1 MIFKDDLPLIYNSLN
16 ANEFLKIMRG
26 EQVTVIPVGFFDK
39 IPCISQFIDEIDC
52 GWPAIRCFEKDI
64 LPGFKKYIII
74 RLSKITLYYLEKCIK
89 RTEFVAIM
97 IGHEVIQPAMLSSK
111 LMHFTQ
117 LVDQIQLIWSEI
129 IFNLLNLF
137 NYFMVSEVY

>member
-16 ANEFLKIMRG
+16 ANEFLKVMRG
-26 EQVTVIPVGFFDK
+26 EQMTVISVGFFDK
-39 IPCISQFIDEIDC
+39 IPCISQFIDEVDC

-64 LPGFKKYIII
+64 LPGFKNYVII

-89 RTEFVAIM
+89 RTELVAIM
-97 IGHEVIQPAMLSSK
+97 IGNEVIQPAMLSSK
-111 LMHFTQ
+111 LMHLTQ
-117 LVDQIQLIWSEI
+117 LVDQLQLIWSEI

-137 NYFMVSEVY
+137 NYFMVSEVD